1 MNIWGRIKKLS
12 LQQLSKLA
20 FLFIQ
25 NPLKVIPTLLATKHT
40 IKLCDKLYGKAHHR
54 STKAN
59 AFRHAYWNIQICL
72 KTLKTTKNDQ
82 KSIDFAKKLT
92 DLYEKVTQNK
102 ALDEA
107 MDLHNN
113 KIGRDYFVQIKDKNE
128 QEIIDFVQKL
138 AENAQKVSILK
149 EFKEIDTLVY
159 LVE

>member
-1 MNIWGRIKKLS
+1 MNIWVRIKKLS
-12 LQQLSKLA
+12 LRQLSKLA

-25 NPLKVIPTLLATKHT
+25 NPLKIIPTLKATKHT
-40 IKLCDKLYGKAHHR
+40 IKLCDTLYGKSHHR

-72 KTLKTTKNDQ
+72 KTQKITKNEQ

-92 DLYEKVTQNK
+92 DLYEKVTQNEP
-102 ALDEA
+102 LDEA

-113 KIGRDYFVQIKDKNE
+113 KIGRDNYLQVLDKSE
-128 QEIIDFVQKL
+128 QKIIDFVQKL
-138 AENAQKVSILK
+138 AERAQKVSNL
-149 EFKEIDTLVY
+149 EEMKEIDNLVY